1 MRARMAN
8 QDGISRR
15 EALQG
20 GLALALAGMG
30 TGRARAQTARTTMR
44 VYIGTYTSDDGSQG
58 IYRFEYDPAS
68 GAMTPAGLMAETK
81 NPTFLA
87 FHPSG
92 RYLYAVSE
100 IGQLKGQKT
109 GGVSAYAVD
118 AATGNLTLL
127 NQQPSQGAGPCHVQ
141 VHPTGKLALAA
152 NYSGGSVATLPIGED
167 GALAAATG
175 FVQHAGSSSDPKRQ
189 AGPHAHSFFVD
200 PSGRF
205 ALCCDLGLD
214 QVLVYRVDLNAGT
227 IAPNDPPFARIHPGA
242 GPRHLAFHPNGQW
255 VFVINELDST
265 MTVLEWHG
273 TSGELTAIETQPTLP
288 DGWEGTNWPA
298 DVHVHPNGRWLYGS
312 NRGHDSIVIYGIDQA
327 TGKLSLAGH
336 ESTRGGHPRNFTF
349 DPTGKRILVANRDND
364 NVVVFDVDPDS
375 GLMQAT
381 GVEAKVDKAVCVCFA
396 PTA

>member
-175 FVQHAGSSSDPKRQ
+175 SSST
-189 AGPHAHSFFVD
+189 
-200 PSGRF
+200 
-205 ALCCDLGLD
+205 LGA
-214 QVLVYRVDLNAGT
+214 VPIRS
-227 IAPNDPPFARIHPGA
+227 AR
-242 GPRHLAFHPNGQW
+242 L
-255 VFVINELDST
+255 
-265 MTVLEWHG
+265 
-273 TSGELTAIETQPTLP
+273 
-288 DGWEGTNWPA
+288 
-298 DVHVHPNGRWLYGS
+298 
-312 NRGHDSIVIYGIDQA
+312 
-327 TGKLSLAGH
+327 
-336 ESTRGGHPRNFTF
+336 
-349 DPTGKRILVANRDND
+349 
-364 NVVVFDVDPDS
+364 
-375 GLMQAT
+375 
-381 GVEAKVDKAVCVCFA
+381 A
-396 PTA
+396 PTRTRSSSTPAAASPCAAISGSIRCWSIAWI